1 MITFETKRC
10 RIRNFMKKDISSLM
24 TYRNDEKWMRFQ
36 GFKGLTSEEYEEILL
51 KNSTLEEGIQLVIS
65 KKTTDKIIGDF
76 YVKKTN
82 DSFMIGYTISPLYAR
97 QGYTYEATIGLI
109 EWIKSTGVKKIYGTV
124 MKENHASKHLL
135 EKLNFKFVE
144 INEDDEE
151 VWAYIFR

>member
-10 RIRNFMKKDISSLM
+10 RVRKFMEKDIQSFM
-24 TYRNDEKWMRFQ
+24 IYRNDEKWMKYQ
-36 GFKGLTSEEYEEILL
+36 SFKGLTEEEYRQKLL
-51 KNSTLEEGIQLVIS
+51 ADYCLEDGLQLAIIS
-65 KKTTDKIIGDF
+65 KTTDKIIGDF

-109 EWIKSTGVKKIYGTV
+109 EWIKNTGVNKIYGTV

-144 INEDDEE
+144 TNEHDEE